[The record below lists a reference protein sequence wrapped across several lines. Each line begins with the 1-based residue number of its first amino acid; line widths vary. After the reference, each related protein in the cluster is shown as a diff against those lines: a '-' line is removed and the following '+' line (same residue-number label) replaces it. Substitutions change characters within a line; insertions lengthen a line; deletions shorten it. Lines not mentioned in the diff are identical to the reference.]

1 MNNHDAISLA
11 KLAHSC
17 QHMGAISLAKLC
29 LTLEQHGHENNLA
42 ESNER
47 LAPLTCEEER
57 VATAFYDEVTK
68 ISSAHLSFNI
78 ATAYHRNINDASFSR
93 LQSTLFVPHYLFPPD
108 KKAAKGLIT
117 FAGGTPVVIQPG
129 HDGFRGR
136 RDKLFE
142 RKNGSG
148 PVCFDK
154 RGQL

>member
-93 LQSTLFVPHYLFPPD
+93 LQSTLFVPQYLNRLLNRFLNMAIGLWVLNFLIIRRHI
-108 KKAAKGLIT
+108 KHISGLI
-117 FAGGTPVVIQPG
+117 
-129 HDGFRGR
+129 
-136 RDKLFE
+136 
-142 RKNGSG
+142 
-148 PVCFDK
+148 
-154 RGQL
+154 